1 MRTPFSNS
9 VRDCV
14 EYILYNFNI
23 ARKNDNALILYYWL
37 VCDKLPLLNKY
48 FDGNDPNIKEK
59 LDEIF
64 RATTPETIT
73 RARRLIQHEEGKY
86 IDKRTETRRRTL
98 EDIYRKTSKGLQD
111 YF

>member
-37 VCDKLPLLNKY
+37 GCDKLPLLNKY
-48 FDGNDPNIKEK
+48 FDGNDPYIEK
-59 LDEIF
+59 HQKVCK
-64 RATTPETIT
+64 TTSRLLNLLFFYKAFNSSIT
-73 RARRLIQHEEGKY
+73 KI
-86 IDKRTETRRRTL
+86 I
-98 EDIYRKTSKGLQD
+98 
-111 YF
+111 